1 MRLIEEARF
10 LSAEVEKRATAERL
24 AAEKAQKEWEVDHAF
39 DMVDNM
45 KGELKSKVLDAARGG
60 NRSTTVSIYSW
71 SSTGRPTWVKYFRPP
86 FEEYLNS
93 EEFKFEFKEQK
104 DDRKRD
110 PDMPQ
115 DDSGWYTI
123 SW

>member
-10 LSAEVEKRATAERL
+10 LSAEVEKRATAEKL

-45 KGELKSKVLDAARGG
+45 KGELKSKVIEAARKGQ
-60 NRSTTVSIYSW
+60 RSTSVAIYSW
-71 SSTGRPTWVKYFRPP
+71 SSTGRPTWVKYFREP
-86 FEEYLNS
+86 FEDYLRS
-93 EEFKFEFKEQK
+93 EEFKFEFNEKRGET
-104 DDRKRD
+104 RD

-115 DDSGWYTI
+115 DDSGWYVI
-123 SW
+123 QW